1 MENINLNF
9 IYDVTN
15 ILNSSYDF
23 NKVIESLR
31 IVFNKYLNTT
41 NFKIYTMETSQN
53 SVYKDIEKNWVML
66 DDNTQQMFNSFSK
79 KINELENKEKY
90 IIIDDKVCEFSQIQ
104 NLDETNNQIY
114 IPFKKYGKIF
124 AFLELENL
132 NIKMF
137 RNNVLKTFEVILSQI
152 SFGILNNLL
161 NNQMQINI
169 KFYDAMKNIAKI
181 IENQYELNYIIP
193 IIGEMIDRFI
203 ANHLIYVFLK
213 DNVEKYKL
221 IWPLSCKDE
230 NILKMLSSVTFEQ
243 EYIISDDKKIAV
255 FPLKSDNKVLGA
267 IVASSNIYP
276 LNERETTYLLQLANQ
291 SSTTIA
297 RANMYSEILK
307 HATMDALTGL
317 NNRRQFEIRLN
328 QEFATAKRK
337 NKKLCCMMTD
347 IDFFKK
353 INDTYGHIAGDI
365 VLKKVAS
372 IIESQLR
379 EYDTASRY
387 GGEEFC
393 ILLPYTTIEEAK
405 FVAER
410 LRKKV
415 ESEKIDISQVYSE
428 QKEVQVTISIGVSEY
443 NEHTILNPKDLYKKA
458 DEALYKAKEQ
468 GRNQVVLYQNDSLE
482 V

>member
-23 NKVIESLR
+23 NKVIENLR
-31 IVFNKYLNTT
+31 IIFNKYLNTT
-41 NFKIYTMETSQN
+41 NFKIYTMEASQN

-66 DDNTQQMFNSFSK
+66 DESTQKMFSCFSQ
-79 KINELENKEKY
+79 KINEVDNKEKY
-90 IIIDDKVCEFSQIQ
+90 IIIDDNVCEFPQIQ
-104 NLDETNNQIY
+104 NLKENNKVY

-124 AFLELENL
+124 AFLELENI
-132 NIKMF
+132 NIKIF
-137 RNNVLKTFEVILSQI
+137 KNNMLKTFEVILSQI
-152 SFGILNNLL
+152 SFGTLNNLL

-203 ANHLIYVFLK
+203 TNHLIYVFLK
-213 DNVEKYKL
+213 DEQEQYKL

-230 NILKMLSSVTFEQ
+230 NIIKMLNKVTFDK
-243 EYIISDDKKIAV
+243 EYIISDDKKIAI
-255 FPLKSDNKVLGA
+255 FPLKAENKVLGA

-276 LNERETTYLLQLANQ
+276 LNDREMTYLLQLANQ
-291 SSTTIA
+291 SSTTIG

-347 IDFFKK
+347 IDYFKK

-405 FVAER
+405 FVAQR

-415 ESEKIDISQVYSE
+415 ESEKIDISQAYSE
-428 QKEVQVTISIGVSEY
+428 QKEVQVTISIGVSEF
-443 NEHTILNPKDLYKKA
+443 NEHTILTPKDLYKKA
-458 DEALYKAKEQ
+458 DEALYQAKEQ
-468 GRNQVVLYQNDSLE
+468 GRNRVVLYQNDSLGG
-482 V
+482 

>member
-23 NKVIESLR
+23 NKVIENLR
-31 IVFNKYLNTT
+31 VIFNRYLNTT
-41 NFKIYTMETSQN
+41 NFKIYTMEASQN
-53 SVYKDIEKNWVML
+53 SIYKDIEKNWVML
-66 DDNTQQMFNSFSK
+66 EESTQKMFNSFNK
-79 KINELENKEKY
+79 KINEVDNKEKY
-90 IIIDDKVCEFSQIQ
+90 VIINDNVCEFSQIQ
-104 NLDETNNQIY
+104 NLSENNKVY

-124 AFLELENL
+124 AFLELENI
-132 NIKMF
+132 NIKILK
-137 RNNVLKTFEVILSQI
+137 NNLQKTFEVILSQI
-152 SFGILNNLL
+152 SFATLNNLL

-213 DNVEKYKL
+213 DEQEQYKL

-230 NILKMLSSVTFEQ
+230 NIIKMLNKVTFDQ
-243 EYIISDDKKIAV
+243 EYIISDDKKIAI
-255 FPLKSDNKVLGA
+255 FPLKSDNKILGA
-267 IVASSNIYP
+267 IAASSNIYP
-276 LNERETTYLLQLANQ
+276 LNDRETTYLLQLANQ
-291 SSTTIA
+291 SSTTIG

-347 IDFFKK
+347 IDYFKK

-415 ESEKIDISQVYSE
+415 ESEKIDISQAYSE
-428 QKEVQVTISIGVSEY
+428 QKEVQVTISIGVSEF
-443 NEHTILNPKDLYKKA
+443 NEHTILTPKDLYKKA
-458 DEALYKAKEQ
+458 DEALYQAKEQ
-468 GRNQVVLYQNDSLE
+468 GRNRVILYQND
-482 V
+482 

>member
-23 NKVIESLR
+23 NKVIENLR

-79 KINELENKEKY
+79 KINEHESKEKY

-104 NLDETNNQIY
+104 NLDEKNNKIY

>member
-9 IYDVTN
+9 IYDITN
-15 ILNSSYDF
+15 NLNSSYDI
-23 NKVIESLR
+23 NKVIDNLR
-31 IVFNKYLNTT
+31 ITFGKYLFTT
-41 NFKIYTMETSQN
+41 KFKIYVMDISGN
-53 SVYKDIEKNWVML
+53 NIYKDIEKNWIIL
-66 DDNTQQMFNSFSK
+66 DENCQKLFNNFNE
-79 KINELENKEKY
+79 KINETDNKKKY
-90 IIIDDKVCEFSQIQ
+90 IIMNDNVCEFSTIQ
-104 NLDETNNQIY
+104 NLKLNDKVY
-114 IPFKKYGKIF
+114 IPFKKYGKTF
-124 AFLELENL
+124 AFLELENIDIKKFEN
-132 NIKMF
+132 NII
-137 RNNVLKTFEVILSQI
+137 KTFEVVLSQI
-152 SFGILNNLL
+152 SSAVLNNLL
-161 NNQMQINI
+161 NSQMQINV

-213 DNVEKYKL
+213 DDNNKYNL
-221 IWPLSCKDE
+221 LWPLSCKDE
-230 NILKMLSSVTFEQ
+230 NIINMLDTVKIED
-243 EYIISDDKKIAV
+243 EYIISKNKKIAI
-255 FPLKSDNKVLGA
+255 FPLKNENKILGA
-267 IVASSNIYP
+267 IVASSNVYP
-276 LNERETTYLLQLANQ
+276 LNEREVTYLLQLANQ
-291 SSTTIA
+291 SSTTIG

-347 IDFFKK
+347 IDYFKK

-415 ESEKIDISQVYSE
+415 ESEKIDIQQVYSN
-428 QKEVQVTISIGVSEY
+428 QKEIQVTISIGVSEF
-443 NEHTILNPKDLYKKA
+443 NEHTILTPKDLYKKA
-458 DEALYKAKEQ
+458 DEALYQAKEQ
-468 GRNQVVLYQNDSLE
+468 GRNRVVLYQNETSHE
-482 V
+482 M

>member
-23 NKVIESLR
+23 NKVIENLR

-41 NFKIYTMETSQN
+41 NFKIYTMEASQN
-53 SVYKDIEKNWVML
+53 SIYKDIEKNWIML
-66 DDNTQQMFNSFSK
+66 DELTQKMFDSFNK
-79 KINELENKEKY
+79 KINEVDNKEKY
-90 IIIDDKVCEFSQIQ
+90 IIINDDVCEFSKIQ
-104 NLDETNNQIY
+104 NLSESNKVY

-124 AFLELENL
+124 AFLELENI
-132 NIKMF
+132 NIKILKT
-137 RNNVLKTFEVILSQI
+137 NLLKTFEVILSQI
-152 SFGILNNLL
+152 SFATLNNLL

-203 ANHLIYVFLK
+203 VNHLIYVFIK
-213 DNVEKYKL
+213 DEQEQYKL

-230 NILKMLSSVTFEQ
+230 NIIKMLNKVTFDQ
-243 EYIISDDKKIAV
+243 EYIISDDKKIAI
-255 FPLKSDNKVLGA
+255 FPLKSENKILGA
-267 IVASSNIYP
+267 IAASSNIYP
-276 LNERETTYLLQLANQ
+276 LNDREMTYLLQLANQ

-347 IDFFKK
+347 IDYFKK

-415 ESEKIDISQVYSE
+415 ESEKIDISQAYSE
-428 QKEVQVTISIGVSEY
+428 QKEVQVTISIGVSEF
-443 NEHTILNPKDLYKKA
+443 NEHTILTPKDLYKKA
-458 DEALYKAKEQ
+458 DEALYQAKEQ
-468 GRNQVVLYQNDSLE
+468 GRNRVILYQND
-482 V
+482 

>member
-1 MENINLNF
+1 M
-9 IYDVTN
+9 
-15 ILNSSYDF
+15 
-23 NKVIESLR
+23 
-31 IVFNKYLNTT
+31 
-41 NFKIYTMETSQN
+41 
-53 SVYKDIEKNWVML
+53 
-66 DDNTQQMFNSFSK
+66 
-79 KINELENKEKY
+79 ELENVNIHALK
-90 IIIDDKVCEFSQIQ
+90 
-104 NLDETNNQIY
+104 NN
-114 IPFKKYGKIF
+114 
-124 AFLELENL
+124 
-132 NIKMF
+132 M
-137 RNNVLKTFEVILSQI
+137 LKTFEVILSQI

-203 ANHLIYVFLK
+203 TNHLIYVFLK
-213 DNVEKYKL
+213 DDVEKYKL
-221 IWPLSCKDE
+221 IWPLLCKDE
-230 NILKMLSSVTFEQ
+230 NIIKMLDKITFEQ

-276 LNERETTYLLQLANQ
+276 LNERETTYLLQLVNQ

-415 ESEKIDISQVYSE
+415 ESEKIDISQVYNE
-428 QKEVQVTISIGVSEY
+428 QKEVNVTISVGVSEY
-443 NEHTILNPKDLYKKA
+443 NEHTILSPKDLYKKA
-458 DEALYKAKEQ
+458 DEALYQAKEQ
-468 GRNQVVLYQNDSLE
+468 GRNQVVLYLND
-482 V
+482 

>member
-23 NKVIESLR
+23 NKVIENLR

-41 NFKIYTMETSQN
+41 NFKIYTMEASQN
-53 SVYKDIEKNWVML
+53 SIYKDIEKNWIML
-66 DDNTQQMFNSFSK
+66 DEITQKMFSSFNK
-79 KINELENKEKY
+79 KINEVDNKEKY
-90 IIIDDKVCEFSQIQ
+90 VIINDDVCEFSKIQ
-104 NLDETNNQIY
+104 NLSENNKVY

-124 AFLELENL
+124 AFLELENI
-132 NIKMF
+132 NIKILK
-137 RNNVLKTFEVILSQI
+137 NNMPKTFEVILSQI
-152 SFGILNNLL
+152 SFATLNNLL

-203 ANHLIYVFLK
+203 TNHLIYVFLK
-213 DNVEKYKL
+213 DELEQYKL

-230 NILKMLSSVTFEQ
+230 NIIKMLNKVTVDQ
-243 EYIISDDKKIAV
+243 EYIISDDKKIAI
-255 FPLKSDNKVLGA
+255 FPLKSENKILGA
-267 IVASSNIYP
+267 IAASSNIYP
-276 LNERETTYLLQLANQ
+276 LNDREMTYLLQLANQ
-291 SSTTIA
+291 SSTTIG

-347 IDFFKK
+347 IDYFKK

-415 ESEKIDISQVYSE
+415 ESEKIDISQAYSE
-428 QKEVQVTISIGVSEY
+428 QKEVQVTISIGVSEF
-443 NEHTILNPKDLYKKA
+443 NEHTILTPKDLYKKA
-458 DEALYKAKEQ
+458 DEALYQAKEQ
-468 GRNQVVLYQNDSLE
+468 GRNRVILYQND
-482 V
+482 

>member
-23 NKVIESLR
+23 NKVIDNLR

-41 NFKIYTMETSQN
+41 NFKIYTMEASQN
-53 SVYKDIEKNWVML
+53 SIYKDIEKNWIML
-66 DDNTQQMFNSFSK
+66 DELTQKMFDSFNK
-79 KINELENKEKY
+79 KINEVDNKEKY
-90 IIIDDKVCEFSQIQ
+90 IIINDDVCEFSKIQ
-104 NLDETNNQIY
+104 NLSESNKVY

-124 AFLELENL
+124 AFLELENI
-132 NIKMF
+132 NIKILKT
-137 RNNVLKTFEVILSQI
+137 NLLKTFEVILSQI
-152 SFGILNNLL
+152 SFATLNNLL

-203 ANHLIYVFLK
+203 VNHLIYVFIK
-213 DNVEKYKL
+213 DEQEQYKL

-230 NILKMLSSVTFEQ
+230 NIIKMLNKVTFDQ
-243 EYIISDDKKIAV
+243 EYIISDDKKIAI
-255 FPLKSDNKVLGA
+255 FPLKSENKILGA
-267 IVASSNIYP
+267 IAASSNIYP
-276 LNERETTYLLQLANQ
+276 LNDREMTYLLQLANQ

-347 IDFFKK
+347 IDYFKK

-415 ESEKIDISQVYSE
+415 ESEKIDISQAYSE
-428 QKEVQVTISIGVSEY
+428 QKEVQVTISIGVSEF
-443 NEHTILNPKDLYKKA
+443 NEHTILTPKDLYKKA
-458 DEALYKAKEQ
+458 DEALYQAKEQ
-468 GRNQVVLYQNDSLE
+468 GRNRVILYQND
-482 V
+482 